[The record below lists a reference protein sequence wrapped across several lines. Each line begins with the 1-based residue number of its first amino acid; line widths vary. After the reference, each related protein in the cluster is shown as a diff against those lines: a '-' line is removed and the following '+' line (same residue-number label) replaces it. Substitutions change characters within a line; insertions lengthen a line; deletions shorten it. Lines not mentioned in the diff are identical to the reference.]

1 MSDDAQAR
9 AAASGGIEFDHT
21 PEAIRERLAAPNSV
35 SYLRDLIY
43 GAIDGAVTTFAVV
56 AGATGAGLSNG
67 VVVIMGVANLF
78 ADGFSMGVSNF
89 LGSRAAAQQR
99 DRARRREEH
108 HIDRYPAGEREEIR
122 QLFAAKGFAG
132 DDLERIV
139 AVITSDR
146 ERWID
151 TMMTEELGFA
161 RDATSAVRAAL
172 ATFAA
177 FLIVGALPLS
187 VFIIDAISPTT
198 ISNAFAW
205 SAVLTA
211 VAFFGVGSLK
221 ARVVDMTWWRSG
233 LEALFVGGAAATIAF
248 LVGVA
253 LEGVS

>member
-1 MSDDAQAR
+1 MTDDA
-9 AAASGGIEFDHT
+9 ASEPPSGRLEREHT
-21 PEAIRERLAAPNSV
+21 PEAIRARLAAPSSV
-35 SYLRDLIY
+35 SYVRDLIY
-43 GAIDGAVTTFAVV
+43 GAVDGAVTTFAVV

-67 VVVIMGVANLF
+67 VVVIMGLANLF

-99 DRARRREEH
+99 ERARRREER
-108 HIDRYPAGEREEIR
+108 HIERYPEGEREEIR

-139 AVITSDR
+139 EVITGDR
-146 ERWID
+146 ERWIE

-161 RDATSAVRAAL
+161 RDDTSPIRAAL
-172 ATFAA
+172 ATFVA

-187 VFIIDAISPTT
+187 VFVVDALAPGAISQP
-198 ISNAFAW
+198 FAW

-211 VAFFGVGSLK
+211 IAFFGVGSLK
-221 ARVVDMTWWRSG
+221 ARIVDLTWWRSG
-233 LEALFVGGAAATIAF
+233 LETLLIGGAAAAIAF

>member
-1 MSDDAQAR
+1 MSDDAEGGTGVGTHHER
-9 AAASGGIEFDHT
+9 AHT
-21 PEAIRERLAAPNSV
+21 PDAIRERLGAPHAV

-43 GAIDGAVTTFAVV
+43 GAVDGAVTTFAVV

-67 VVVIMGVANLF
+67 VVVIMGLANLF

-89 LGSRAAAQQR
+89 LGSRAAEQQR
-99 DRARRREEH
+99 DRARRREER
-108 HIDRYPAGEREEIR
+108 HIDRYPEGEREEIR
-122 QLFAAKGFAG
+122 QLFAAKGFEG

-177 FLIVGALPLS
+177 FLVVGALPLS
-187 VFIIDAISPTT
+187 VFLIDALAPDVIADP
-198 ISNAFAW
+198 FVW
-205 SAVLTA
+205 SAALTA

-221 ARVVDMTWWRSG
+221 ARVVEMRWWRSG
-233 LEALFVGGAAATIAF
+233 LETFLIGGAAAAIAY